1 MSANLWRVLS
11 DLKHAYLF
19 NFIEF
24 LKLYTAA
31 DYLIAGLLIAY
42 LQIGLLLE
50 FLVCLTFVL
59 CSV

>member
-24 LKLYTAA
+24 LKLSIAA